1 MTERALA
8 IVRRHGW
15 NAHSFQVTSDG
26 FGRFFEGD
34 GLVGYADT
42 GSAWVGAGAPIAE
55 HGRLLA
61 VAEAFRRAGRAAG
74 RRVCFFGAGTRFVGA
89 ATTWRALALGA
100 QPLWTVEGW
109 RDRAVRV
116 RSIRAQLHRARAKGV
131 TVRRVD
137 ATDLGGLHGK
147 TAEVLRAWLD
157 GRRMP
162 PMGFLVEPRPFE
174 HLGERT
180 LFVAERGGAVVAAL
194 GAAPIY
200 ARGGWLVETIAR
212 VPDAPNGT
220 NELLIDAA
228 VDEARRDGAA
238 FVTLGMVPL
247 AGERVPGLLRA
258 LRTVMRPF
266 YDFRGLESFRARLR
280 PDSWE
285 TLYLVVPKRSSLVL
299 ALLES
304 LRAFAGGS
312 IVRFGLRSVARMLRR
327 AFTAR
332 A

>member
-1 MTERALA
+1 MTERALT

-15 NAHSFQVTSDG
+15 NAHSFQVTNDG
-26 FGRFFEGD
+26 FGRFFDGD
-34 GLVGYADT
+34 ALVGYADT

-55 HGRLLA
+55 HRRLLA
-61 VAEAFRRAGRAAG
+61 VAEAFRRAAEAAG
-74 RRVCFFGAGTRFVGA
+74 RRVCFFGSGTRFVGA

-109 RDRAVRV
+109 RDRAVHV

-137 ATDLGGLHGK
+137 ATDLGALHGK

-157 GRRMP
+157 DRRMP

-174 HLGERT
+174 RLGERT
-180 LFVAERGGAVVAAL
+180 LFVAEREGAIVAAL

-212 VPDAPNGT
+212 LPEAPNGT

-228 VDEARRDGAA
+228 VEAAWAA
-238 FVTLGMVPL
+238 GVSFVTLGMVPL
-247 AGERVPGLLRA
+247 AGERVPRFLRA
-258 LRTVMRPF
+258 IRAVMRPF
-266 YDFRGLESFRARLR
+266 YDFRGLEAFRARLR

-285 TLYLVVPKRSSLVL
+285 TLYLVVPQGASPLL
-299 ALLES
+299 ALIES

-312 IVRFGLRSVARMLRR
+312 IVRFGLRSVARVLRR
-327 AFTAR
+327 AFE
-332 A
+332 